1 MEWINDCIN
10 LIQGIDM
17 QFVLKMVITVLIV
30 LIFKVFSPL
39 FSIIVLKIF
48 RIKSSTKELKST
60 VQYRNLKIFFTIL
73 GIYIATMRW
82 DFDETL
88 FIIITKVF
96 KIFVIILVANTIG
109 AIIENNTKIIKGL
122 RNKIPELDNNRISN
136 FVVKIIKT
144 IIYIIAG
151 FIIIKEIGYDLSGLV
166 AGIGLRKC
174 SNSPISSR
182 PC

>member
-1 MEWINDCIN
+1 MQIINEVIN
-10 LIQGIDM
+10 FIQGIDM
-17 QFVLKMVITVLIV
+17 HLVLKIVITVLIV

-48 RIKSSTKELKST
+48 KMKSHTKELKNT

-73 GIYIATMRW
+73 GIYIATMKW
-82 DFDETL
+82 EFDEKL
-88 FIIITKVF
+88 FIFITKVF
-96 KIFVIILVANTIG
+96 KIFVIILVANTIS
-109 AIIENNTKIIKGL
+109 AIIENNTKIINGL
-122 RNKIPELDNNRISN
+122 RNKVPELDNSRISN
-136 FVVKIIKT
+136 FVIKIIKT

-174 SNSPISSR
+174 SNSTIRTRFS
-182 PC
+182 